1 MKAITVA
8 RQVGSWGDEI
18 GINVAKAIGMRYI
31 DRETI
36 TEAAERAGITESS
49 IERMESPAGLLGRLV
64 NAISGM
70 PTVPS
75 VASQAMRF
83 SEIHSLVATVDERV
97 QKLTQEG
104 FTPTEA
110 ARHILAM
117 RFPEVR
123 TKKHDYASLIRSV
136 VEEFADTGNVVLAG
150 SGSRMIL
157 KDRPDVLHVLIVAPV
172 DTRIKAI
179 MEQEGVSRKVSERR
193 VKENDEA
200 RAAFFKNNFNVN
212 WLDTILYDMVINTG
226 RISKDLAVELI
237 VKTAQNFS

>member
-8 RQVGSWGDEI
+8 RQVGSWGDFI
-18 GINVAKAIGMRYI
+18 GISVAKAIGMRYI

-36 TEAAERAGITESS
+36 TNAAEQAGITESS

-70 PTVPS
+70 PIVPS

-83 SEIHSLVATVDERV
+83 SEINSLVATVDERV
-97 QKLTQEG
+97 QKLIQEG

-110 ARHILAM
+110 ARHIVAM

-123 TKKHDYASLIRSV
+123 TKHDYASLIRSV

-150 SGSRMIL
+150 SGSQMIL
-157 KDRPDVLHVLIVAPV
+157 KDRSDVLHVLIVAPV

-226 RISKDLAVELI
+226 RISKDLAVEVI
-237 VKTAQNFS
+237 VKTAQNF

>member
-8 RQVGSWGDEI
+8 RQVGSWGDFI

-36 TEAAERAGITESS
+36 TNAAEQAGITESS

-70 PTVPS
+70 PIVPS

-83 SEIHSLVATVDERV
+83 SEINSLVATVDERV
-97 QKLTQEG
+97 QKLIQEG
-104 FTPTEA
+104 FTPKEA

-123 TKKHDYASLIRSV
+123 TKHDYASLIRSV

-150 SGSRMIL
+150 SGSQMIL

-193 VKENDEA
+193 VNENDEA

-212 WLDTILYDMVINTG
+212 WLDTILYDLVINTG

>member
-1 MKAITVA
+1 M
-8 RQVGSWGDEI
+8 
-18 GINVAKAIGMRYI
+18 
-31 DRETI
+31 
-36 TEAAERAGITESS
+36 
-49 IERMESPAGLLGRLV
+49 
-64 NAISGM
+64 
-70 PTVPS
+70 
-75 VASQAMRF
+75 
-83 SEIHSLVATVDERV
+83 
-97 QKLTQEG
+97 
-104 FTPTEA
+104 
-110 ARHILAM
+110 
-117 RFPEVR
+117 
-123 TKKHDYASLIRSV
+123 

-157 KDRPDVLHVLIVAPV
+157 KDRPDVLHVPIVAPV

>member
-8 RQVGSWGDEI
+8 RQVGSWGDFI
-18 GINVAKAIGMRYI
+18 GISVAKAIGMRYI

-36 TEAAERAGITESS
+36 TNAAEQAGITESS

-70 PTVPS
+70 PIVPS

-83 SEIHSLVATVDERV
+83 SEINSLVATVDERV
-97 QKLTQEG
+97 QKLIQEG
-104 FTPTEA
+104 FTPAEA
-110 ARHILAM
+110 ARHIVAM

-123 TKKHDYASLIRSV
+123 TKHDYASLIRSV

-150 SGSRMIL
+150 SGSQMIL

-200 RAAFFKNNFNVN
+200 RTAFFKNNFNVN
-212 WLDTILYDMVINTG
+212 WLDTILYDLVINTG